1 MNDQDFSHLAVLS
14 ASDGEEHVAEVLL
27 RETAGSATEAG
38 TDNRVPGRLL
48 GRQAEYE
55 KIGADAYVIESEF
68 HDKFFSSSFAAE
80 LFWFNIT
87 APFFQRFSTVTS

>member
-14 ASDGEEHVAEVLL
+14 SSEGEEHVAEVLL